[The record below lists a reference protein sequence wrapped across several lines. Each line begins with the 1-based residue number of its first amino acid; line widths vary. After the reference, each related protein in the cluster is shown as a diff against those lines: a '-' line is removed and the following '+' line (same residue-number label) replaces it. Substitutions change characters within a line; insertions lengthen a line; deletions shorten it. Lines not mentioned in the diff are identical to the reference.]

1 MIYLTLAIEFFKIG
15 LFSIGGGMATL
26 PFLMDL
32 TTRYDWFTA
41 SELTNMVAISES
53 TPGPVGVNMATYAG
67 YSAAGVPG
75 AVPAGETGVG
85 VAALQSQLKLNTV
98 DLPVSQFLQGELGVS
113 HPVPFIN
120 PKYGAVCRRSR
131 GTQQGGGQDQSA
143 EGSKYMFHGVSSR

>member
-1 MIYLTLAIEFFKIG
+1 MTAGDVHLA
-15 LFSIGGGMATL
+15 
-26 PFLMDL
+26 
-32 TTRYDWFTA
+32 
-41 SELTNMVAISES
+41 VA
-53 TPGPVGVNMATYAG
+53 VL
-67 YSAAGVPG
+67 PG

-113 HPVPFIN
+113 RPVPFIN